1 MATRRPI
8 NGAVGWGLLAGYI
21 GLYDTWALRTGR
33 ETLSSAFGRT
43 IRHPVKRWPILV
55 VYTVITLHLFDRLP
69 PWLDPLHQYGRLF
82 QGPSDWVG
90 AGQLE
95 PQSIT

>member
-1 MATRRPI
+1 METRRPV
-8 NGAVGWGLLAGYI
+8 NGAVGWALLAGYI
-21 GLYDTWALRTGR
+21 GLYDTWALTTGR

-43 IRHPVKRWPILV
+43 MRHPVKRWPMFI
-55 VYTVITLHLFDRLP
+55 VYGVITLHLFDRLP
-69 PWLDPLHQYGRLF
+69 TWIDPLHQYGRMF
-82 QGPSDWVG
+82 GSVAERVV